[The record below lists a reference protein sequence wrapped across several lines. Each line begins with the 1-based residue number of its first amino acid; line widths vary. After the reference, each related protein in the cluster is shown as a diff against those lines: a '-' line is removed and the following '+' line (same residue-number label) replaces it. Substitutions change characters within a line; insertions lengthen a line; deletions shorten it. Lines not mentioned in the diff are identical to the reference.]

1 MTGGAAGA
9 AGKAATD
16 GGEAVENLALRKEMY
31 ISVVEAI
38 DAKKHPDKVPQS
50 FNLTVANVTGDA
62 EISQAHH
69 KVEAL
74 GDERFRFKTRAVFQ
88 TAKPTADFISD
99 WGTANCKNQ
108 TLYGKPAPKIAEFGY
123 QSGSPQLY
131 AAICGEK
138 P

>member
-1 MTGGAAGA
+1 MTLRFTPVVLQMLAAMVVMPVSASELIYEG
-9 AGKAATD
+9 
-16 GGEAVENLALRKEMY
+16 LANGIPYKLY
-31 ISVVEAI
+31 F
-38 DAKKHPDKVPQS
+38 D
-50 FNLTVANVTGDA
+50 
-62 EISQAHH
+62 